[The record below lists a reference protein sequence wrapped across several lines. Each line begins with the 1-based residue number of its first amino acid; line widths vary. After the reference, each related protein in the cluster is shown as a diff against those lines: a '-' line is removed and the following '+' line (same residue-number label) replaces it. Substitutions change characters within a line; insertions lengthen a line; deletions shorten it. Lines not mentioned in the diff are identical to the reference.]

1 MDFTDKNILV
11 VGLARSGLAAAKL
24 LKGLGANVIANDIK
38 NKNQLGEVYKE
49 LDLIGV
55 EWALEVRPDE
65 YLDRADL
72 VVISPGISIES
83 PFVKKAIKMGIEVIS
98 EVELAYR
105 LCKAPIVAIT
115 GTNGKTTTTALVGEI
130 FKAVPRETYI
140 VGNIGIPFAS
150 IASQTQESQ
159 VVVAEVSSFQLEA
172 MPTFHPR
179 VATVLNITP
188 DHLDRHKTMDNYINL
203 KGGIFKNSTPSDW
216 VILNADDPLSASLA
230 QRTKAQV
237 FFFSRTKK
245 LSKGAWVEADWV
257 VLDVGQGRET
267 VCRTDDIFIPGPH
280 NLENALAAA
289 LITRVMGVSP
299 KTIAEV
305 LKDFRG
311 IEHRIELVDTVDGIT
326 FYNDSKGTNI
336 DAAKKAIESMNG
348 PTVLIAGGYDKGG
361 SFEPLID
368 ACGEVVNH
376 IVVLGQTS
384 DKIIKAAKDKG
395 FQHVYKVDSLEEG
408 VKKAFSLALPGGNVL
423 LSPACASWD
432 MFKDFEERGRVF
444 KEAVRVLKEEKR

>member
-1 MDFTDKNILV
+1 MNFTDKNILV
-11 VGLARSGLAAAKL
+11 VGLARSGLAAAKA
-24 LKGLGANVIANDIK
+24 LKDLGANVIANDIK
-38 NKNQLGEVYKE
+38 NKYKLGEVYQE
-49 LDLIGV
+49 LDSIGV

-72 VVISPGISIES
+72 VVISPGISIDS
-83 PFVKKAIKMGIEVIS
+83 PFVRKAINMGIEVIS

-130 FKAVPRETYI
+130 FKAVPRETYV

-150 IASQTQESQ
+150 IARQAQESQ

-179 VATVLNITP
+179 VAAVLNITP
-188 DHLDRHKTMDNYINL
+188 DHLDRHKTMENYIDL
-203 KGGIFKNSTPSDW
+203 KAGIFKNSTPWDW
-216 VILNADDPLSASLA
+216 VILNAGDPLSASLA
-230 QRTKAQV
+230 QRAKGQV
-237 FFFSRTKK
+237 LFFSRTQV
-245 LSKGAWVEADWV
+245 LSRGAWVEDDWL

-267 VCRTDDIFIPGPH
+267 VCRTRDIFIPGPH

-289 LITRVMGVSP
+289 LITRVMGASP
-299 KTIAEV
+299 KTISEV
-305 LKDFRG
+305 LKVFRG
-311 IEHRIELVDTVDGIT
+311 VEHRIELVDTVDGIT

-336 DAAKKAIESMNG
+336 DAAKKAIDSMTS
-348 PTVLIAGGYDKGG
+348 PTVLIAGGYDKGS
-361 SFEPLID
+361 SFEPLIE
-368 ACGEVVNH
+368 ACGQIVSH

-395 FQHVYKVDSLEEG
+395 FQNVYKVDSLEEG